1 VSTGYS
7 SAEILAGIDV
17 LGSDGDEVGSAAAVY
32 PGDIVVKKGFFF
44 PTDHYV
50 PVSLVARS

>member
-1 VSTGYS
+1 MV
-7 SAEILAGIDV
+7 EILTGTDV
-17 LGSDGDEVGSAAAVY
+17 LGSDGEEVGSAAAVY